1 MRDDIVAEL
10 ARAEKRFGP
19 TVALRGLD
27 LQVHAGEL
35 LSVLGPNGAG
45 KSTAIALLLGLL
57 RPDDGHARI
66 FGRPPRDIEARR
78 RIGVMLQDAALTPEL
93 RVRELITLTAR
104 YYPAPMSVDE
114 ALAESNTV
122 AIADRP
128 YGTLSGGQRRQA
140 QFAVAICGRP
150 RLLFLDEPT
159 ASLDIEARELM
170 WTTLRR
176 LVAQGVS
183 VVLTTHHLEEAEHL
197 ANRVAVLARG
207 QLVALGGVQDIRSL
221 VALSRIDCVTTLDVE
236 AVGSWPDVL
245 SVRRD
250 ERGVHITATR
260 GVEAVVRRL
269 LEADEHLSGLEV
281 RHAGLGEAITRLT
294 VEKAS

>member
-1 MRDDIVAEL
+1 MRDDIVADL
-10 ARAEKRFGP
+10 VGAAKRFGG

-57 RPDDGHARI
+57 RPDTGRARL
-66 FGRPPRDIEARR
+66 FGRPPGDIQARR
-78 RIGVMLQDAALTPEL
+78 QIGVMLQDAALPPEL
-93 RVRELITLTAR
+93 RVRELIALTR
-104 YYPAPMSVDE
+104 TYYPAPLSVDE
-114 ALAESNTV
+114 TLAISGTE
-122 AIADRP
+122 AIANRP
-128 YGTLSGGQRRQA
+128 YGKLSGGQKRHA

-159 ASLDIEARELM
+159 ASLDVEARELM

-176 LVAQGVS
+176 LVEQGVS

-197 ANRVAVLARG
+197 AHRVAVLARG
-207 QLVALGGVQDIRSL
+207 RLAAIGGVQDIRAL
-221 VALSRIDCVTTLDVE
+221 VARARIDCLTTLSLEEVS
-236 AVGSWPDVL
+236 SWPDVS
-245 SVRRD
+245 SVTRD
-250 ERGVHITATR
+250 GRGLHITTTS

-269 LEADEHLSGLEV
+269 LTADARLSGLEV
-281 RHAGLGEAITRLT
+281 RRAGLSDVLSQLT
-294 VEKAS
+294 VEKAT